1 MSALR
6 ARPRVP
12 STIVKSKKSNSFSN
26 IIVFKDFTLKIA
38 TYRSLEANLRT
49 VILTTALSNI
59 MP

>member
-1 MSALR
+1 M
-6 ARPRVP
+6 P

-49 VILTTALSNI
+49 IILTTALSNI
-59 MP
+59 IP